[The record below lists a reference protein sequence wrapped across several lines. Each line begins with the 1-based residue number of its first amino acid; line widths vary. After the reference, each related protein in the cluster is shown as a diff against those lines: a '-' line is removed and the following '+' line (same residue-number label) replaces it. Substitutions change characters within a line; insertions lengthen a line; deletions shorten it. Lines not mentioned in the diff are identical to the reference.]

1 MPRKYDTNKDASLTF
16 VSGTPRYQHIQLTYF
31 ADVDFF
37 LGGGISFVNFSI
49 HPPRKLTWKHKQNE
63 GLEVVQ
69 DSVYSFS
76 FGRKG
81 RCLRIS
87 MFIFRGKLS
96 RLAITKFRSKRDHP
110 RSTLS
115 SILYAW
121 KGPLTS
127 WRDQSLTPPDVM
139 KIILLLMEELRRSP
153 VEVGSLSMFVHY
165 LQGFRTIQPVVV
177 NGISEA
183 STGNFS

>member
-1 MPRKYDTNKDASLTF
+1 MIQTRMRHSPSYLGLQDTNIFNSRISPML
-16 VSGTPRYQHIQLTYF
+16 I
-31 ADVDFF
+31 FF
-37 LGGGISFVNFSI
+37 WGGGSVFVNFSI
-49 HPPRKLTWKHKQNE
+49 HPPRKLAWKHKQNE

-121 KGPLTS
+121 KRTS
-127 WRDQSLTPPDVM
+127 DIM
-139 KIILLLMEELRRSP
+139 K
-153 VEVGSLSMFVHY
+153 GSVFDA
-165 LQGFRTIQPVVV
+165 T
-177 NGISEA
+177 
-183 STGNFS
+183 